1 MTVVEILCIAIGLIV
16 SYLIGSMTPSIWIGR
31 IFYNVDVRTKG
42 SKNAGTTNTIRV
54 LGPKAGIIVFIID
67 VLKGCLALY
76 LSNIFVS
83 SFLYDTPL
91 EMFNI
96 VSAACVVLGH
106 VFPIYEGFKGGK
118 GVATMLG
125 VLIYLYS
132 EIFWILLLIFI
143 IVFIIWRY
151 ISLGSIT
158 AAIAFPITYYIYSA
172 YWAKDIDPILFIF
185 AIVVAIFIV
194 ITHRN
199 NIKRLAKGE
208 EKKFKFKKTE

>member
-1 MTVVEILCIAIGLIV
+1 MTLIEILCIAMGLAV

-76 LSNIFVS
+76 LSNLFVAA
-83 SFLYDTPL
+83 FLDDTPL
-91 EMFNI
+91 EIFNI
-96 VSAACVVLGH
+96 ISAACVVLGH

-158 AAIAFPITYYIYSA
+158 AAIAFPITYYIYSV
-172 YWAKDIDPILFIF
+172 YWAKDMDPILFIF

>member
-1 MTVVEILCIAIGLIV
+1 MTLIEILCIAMGLAV

-76 LSNIFVS
+76 LSNLFVAA
-83 SFLYDTPL
+83 FLDDTPL
-91 EMFNI
+91 EIFNI
-96 VSAACVVLGH
+96 ISAACVVLGH
-106 VFPIYEGFKGGK
+106 VFSIYEGFKGGK

-158 AAIAFPITYYIYSA
+158 AAIAFPITYYIYSV
-172 YWAKDIDPILFIF
+172 YWAKDMDPILFIF

>member
-1 MTVVEILCIAIGLIV
+1 MTLIEILCIVMGLAV

-76 LSNIFVS
+76 LSNLFVVA
-83 SFLYDTPL
+83 FLDDTPL
-91 EMFNI
+91 EIFNI
-96 VSAACVVLGH
+96 ISAACVVLGH

-151 ISLGSIT
+151 ISLGSIS
-158 AAIAFPITYYIYSA
+158 AAIAFPITYYIYA
-172 YWAKDIDPILFIF
+172 VYYAKDIDPILFIF
-185 AIVVAIFIV
+185 AVVVAIFIV
-194 ITHRN
+194 ITHRA
-199 NIKRLAKGE
+199 NIKRLVKGE

>member
-1 MTVVEILCIAIGLIV
+1 MTLIEILCIAMGLAV

-76 LSNIFVS
+76 LSNLFVAA
-83 SFLYDTPL
+83 FLDDTPL
-91 EMFNI
+91 EIFNI
-96 VSAACVVLGH
+96 ISAACVVLGH

-158 AAIAFPITYYIYSA
+158 AAIAFPITYYIYSV

>member
-1 MTVVEILCIAIGLIV
+1 MTLIEILCIAMGLAV

-76 LSNIFVS
+76 LSNLFVAA
-83 SFLYDTPL
+83 FLDDTPL
-91 EMFNI
+91 EIFNI
-96 VSAACVVLGH
+96 ISAACVVLGH

-158 AAIAFPITYYIYSA
+158 AAICFPITYYIYSV
-172 YWAKDIDPILFIF
+172 YWAKDMDPILFIF

>member
-1 MTVVEILCIAIGLIV
+1 MTLIEILCIAMGLVV

-76 LSNIFVS
+76 LSNLFVAA
-83 SFLYDTPL
+83 FLDDTPL
-91 EMFNI
+91 EIFNI
-96 VSAACVVLGH
+96 ISAACVVLGH

-158 AAIAFPITYYIYSA
+158 AAIAFPITYYIYSV
-172 YWAKDIDPILFIF
+172 YWAKDMDPILFIF

>member
-1 MTVVEILCIAIGLIV
+1 MTLIEILCIAMGLAV

-76 LSNIFVS
+76 LSNLFVAA
-83 SFLYDTPL
+83 FLDDTPL
-91 EMFNI
+91 EIFNI
-96 VSAACVVLGH
+96 ISAACVVLGH

-158 AAIAFPITYYIYSA
+158 AAIAFPITYYIYSV
-172 YWAKDIDPILFIF
+172 YWAKDMDPILFIF

-194 ITHRN
+194 ITHRA
-199 NIKRLAKGE
+199 NIKRLVKGE

>member
-158 AAIAFPITYYIYSA
+158 AAIAFPITYYIYSV
-172 YWAKDIDPILFIF
+172 YWAKDMDPILFIF

>member
-1 MTVVEILCIAIGLIV
+1 MTLIEILCIAMGLAV

-76 LSNIFVS
+76 LSNLFVAA
-83 SFLYDTPL
+83 FLDDTPL
-91 EMFNI
+91 EIFNI
-96 VSAACVVLGH
+96 ISAACVVLGH

-158 AAIAFPITYYIYSA
+158 AAIAFPITYYIYSV
-172 YWAKDIDPILFIF
+172 YYAKDIDPILFIF

-194 ITHRN
+194 ITHRA
-199 NIKRLAKGE
+199 NIKRLVKGE

>member
-1 MTVVEILCIAIGLIV
+1 M
-16 SYLIGSMTPSIWIGR
+16 
-31 IFYNVDVRTKG
+31 
-42 SKNAGTTNTIRV
+42 
-54 LGPKAGIIVFIID
+54 
-67 VLKGCLALY
+67 Y
-76 LSNIFVS
+76 LSNLFVAA
-83 SFLYDTPL
+83 FLDDTPL
-91 EMFNI
+91 EIFNI
-96 VSAACVVLGH
+96 ISAACVVLGH

-158 AAIAFPITYYIYSA
+158 AAIAFPITYYIYSV
-172 YWAKDIDPILFIF
+172 YWAKDMDPILFIF

>member
-1 MTVVEILCIAIGLIV
+1 MTLIEILCIAMGLAV

-76 LSNIFVS
+76 LSNLFVAA
-83 SFLYDTPL
+83 FLDDTPL
-91 EMFNI
+91 EIFNI
-96 VSAACVVLGH
+96 ISAACVVLGH

-132 EIFWILLLIFI
+132 EIFWILLLTFI

-158 AAIAFPITYYIYSA
+158 AAIAFPITYYIYSV

>member
-1 MTVVEILCIAIGLIV
+1 MTLIEILCIAMGLAV

-158 AAIAFPITYYIYSA
+158 AAIAFPITYYIYSV

>member
-158 AAIAFPITYYIYSA
+158 AAIAFPITYYIYSV

>member
-16 SYLIGSMTPSIWIGR
+16 SYLIGSLTPSIWIGR
-31 IFYNVDVRTKG
+31 IFYNIDVRTKG

-158 AAIAFPITYYIYSA
+158 AAIAFPITYYIYSV

>member
-31 IFYNVDVRTKG
+31 IFYNIDVRTKG

-158 AAIAFPITYYIYSA
+158 AAIAFPITYYIYSV
-172 YWAKDIDPILFIF
+172 YWAKDMDPILFIF

>member
-1 MTVVEILCIAIGLIV
+1 MTLIEILCIAMGLAV

-76 LSNIFVS
+76 LSNLFVAA
-83 SFLYDTPL
+83 FLDDTPL
-91 EMFNI
+91 EIFNI
-96 VSAACVVLGH
+96 ISAACVVLGH

-158 AAIAFPITYYIYSA
+158 AAIAFPITYYIYSV

-194 ITHRN
+194 ITHRA

>member
-1 MTVVEILCIAIGLIV
+1 
-16 SYLIGSMTPSIWIGR
+16 MTPSIWIGR

-76 LSNIFVS
+76 LSNLFVAA
-83 SFLYDTPL
+83 FLDDTPL
-91 EMFNI
+91 EIFNI
-96 VSAACVVLGH
+96 ISAACVVLGH

-158 AAIAFPITYYIYSA
+158 AAIAFPITYYIYSV
-172 YWAKDIDPILFIF
+172 YWAKDMDPILFIF

>member
-76 LSNIFVS
+76 LSNLFVAA
-83 SFLYDTPL
+83 FLDDTPL
-91 EMFNI
+91 EIFNI
-96 VSAACVVLGH
+96 ISAACVVLGH

-158 AAIAFPITYYIYSA
+158 AAIAFPITYYIYSV
-172 YWAKDIDPILFIF
+172 YWAKDMDPILFIF

>member
-143 IVFIIWRY
+143 VVFIIWRY

-158 AAIAFPITYYIYSA
+158 AAICFPITYYIYATYFS
-172 YWAKDIDPILFIF
+172 DGIDVILFTF
-185 AIVVAIFIV
+185 AIAVSIFII